1 VYVTSY
7 THLIVLIVALLFTI
21 AAIWAVLITINDTH
35 YRVADKVVWT
45 IALICIPVVGL
56 VLWSTTR
63 VLKRSRV
70 EHGPSV

>member
-1 VYVTSY
+1 MYVTSY
-7 THLIVLIVALLFTI
+7 THLIVLIVALLFVI
-21 AAIWAVLITINDTH
+21 AAIWAAFITINDPH

-63 VLKRSRV
+63 AVKRSRV
-70 EHGPSV
+70 ENRPSV

>member
-1 VYVTSY
+1 VHATSY
-7 THLIVLIVALLFTI
+7 THVIVLIVALLFII
-21 AAIWAVLITINDTH
+21 AAIWAVFITINDTH

-63 VLKRSRV
+63 VVKRSRV
-70 EHGPSV
+70 ESGPSV